1 MREVQYLQT
10 RGVAFDPFDPLI
22 RPRGSRRESNRG
34 VVALDIYGTV
44 IDTAGIAVG
53 LRPLFGSDAPAAAQL
68 WREKQLEFTF
78 RRSLMHRYVDFDECT
93 AQALRYVSA
102 QLHCS
107 LDAGSESALLQAY
120 QRLPPFPDVRA
131 GLESLR
137 RAGHKPV
144 ALTNGTQRSVSA
156 LLAHAGLDSYFEA
169 ILSADRVKT
178 FKPDPAVYALLTEM
192 TDAYPSQAC
201 LVSANP
207 FDVIGAKACGLRTV
221 WLRRDPQRIFDP
233 WEFSPDEVIATL
245 AGLPEALQRDGGSFR

>member
-1 MREVQYLQT
+1 MQYLQT
-10 RGVAFDPFDPLI
+10 RGVAFDPAGCGPC
-22 RPRGSRRESNRG
+22 RESIHG

-44 IDTAGIAVG
+44 IDTAGIAVE
-53 LRPLFGSDAPAAAQL
+53 LRPFFGSHAPAAAHL

-78 RRSLMHRYVDFDECT
+78 RRSLMRRYVDFDECT

-102 QLHCS
+102 QLNCP
-107 LDAGSESALLQAY
+107 LDAASESALLQAY
-120 QRLPPFPDVRA
+120 LRLPPFPDVRA

-156 LLAHAGLDSYFEA
+156 LLANAGIDTYFEA
-169 ILSADRVKT
+169 ILTADRVKT
-178 FKPDPAVYALLTEM
+178 FKPDPAVYAILKEM

-207 FDVIGAKACGLRTV
+207 FDVIGAKACGLKTV
-221 WLRRDPQRIFDP
+221 WLRRDPERIFDP
-233 WEFSPDEVIATL
+233 WELSPDEMIATL
-245 AGLPEALQRDGGSFR
+245 AELPDALQRDGGSYR